1 MLFRFLLSQSTCVKQ
16 VNPKMM
22 LILAAS
28 IMYWSLQQQSDTE
41 SNVSE
46 DAADEGDANSVTGEI
61 SNLSLDEASESSPS
75 GQDQELVTKADEDD
89 VDDGNNKHA

>member
-1 MLFRFLLSQSTCVKQ
+1 
-16 VNPKMM
+16 MM

-46 DAADEGDANSVTGEI
+46 DATDEGDANSVTGEI
-61 SNLSLDEASESSPS
+61 SNLSLDEASESSPIV
-75 GQDQELVTKADEDD
+75 QDQELLTKADEDKD
-89 VDDGNNKHA
+89 EVDGDGENNNDA